1 MSLVRSTIKDV
12 ATAAG
17 VTAGTVSR
25 ALRGD
30 PRVIES
36 TRRRILEAADK
47 LGYRPNLQARGLQ
60 TGRTGAIGL
69 ACPSGAWIL
78 MHPYFAPMHAGFTA
92 AAAEEGIRVIIYAPQ
107 DSGKLE
113 RDARNTGAREL
124 LDGRVDGTVI
134 YQAQELAPA
143 TIQQLQDMGLTVV
156 LMNTDEEVPGFF
168 QILSGAEQRARESM
182 RWAHELGAKRV
193 AVLGLS
199 AGTPYNAVIR
209 RGVESSRQP
218 MAVSYFDI
226 ESADPYQQ
234 GALDKALDELDKS
247 GVDAVIFGADFH
259 VAHYLQRE
267 HAGTLAKGRK
277 LFGFGGTHSSA
288 HLVFP
293 GVHYLESD
301 LLAAGRHAYSLFKDA
316 LVKKPPRSERLFWS
330 RRPEF

>member
-36 TRRRILEAADK
+36 TRRRIIEAADK

-69 ACPSGAWIL
+69 ACPSGPWIL
-78 MHPYFAPMHAGFTA
+78 MHPYFAPMHTGFTA
-92 AAAEEGIRVIIYAPQ
+92 AAAEEGVRVIIYAPQ
-107 DSGKLE
+107 TSHLE

-156 LMNTDEEVPGFF
+156 LMNADEEIPGFF
-168 QILSGAEQRARESM
+168 QVLSGVEQRSREAM
-182 RWAHELGAKRV
+182 RWAQELGAKRV
-193 AVLGLS
+193 AVLGL
-199 AGTPYNAVIR
+199 AEGTPFNKVVR
-209 RGVESSRQP
+209 LG
-218 MAVSYFDI
+218 I
-226 ESADPYQQ
+226 ESARSSVAVNYFEIKADEPLEHS
-234 GALDKALDELDKS
+234 AIDKALAEVEKS
-247 GVDAVIFGADFH
+247 GADAVIFNMDYH
-259 VAHYLQRE
+259 VAYYVQRE

-277 LFGFGGTHSSA
+277 LFSFGGTHSSA
-288 HLVFP
+288 QLLFP
-293 GVHYLESD
+293 GVHYMETD
-301 LLAAGRHAYSLFKDA
+301 LLAAGRHAYELFKDA
-316 LVKKPPRSERLFWS
+316 LAKKPPRSERLFWS